1 MALLDGIAGALA
13 AAVAPFYRD
22 GTLYRTGTPV
32 DDGSGSVT
40 VPDAT
45 EEPIKVQIEAC
56 TEAMRRSE
64 GYADTDVRLIIL
76 ARGMGR
82 PTTDDEAEVD
92 CQRYALASVATDPA
106 STYWDCRARR
116 A

>member
-1 MALLDGIAGALA
+1 MGLLDGIAGALA

-22 GTLYRTGTPV
+22 GTLYRQGTPV
-32 DDGSGSVT
+32 DDGSGSIT

-76 ARGMGR
+76 SPCVLR
-82 PTTDDEAEVD
+82 PSTDDEAD
-92 CQRYALASVATDPA
+92 ADGQRYALASVATDPA